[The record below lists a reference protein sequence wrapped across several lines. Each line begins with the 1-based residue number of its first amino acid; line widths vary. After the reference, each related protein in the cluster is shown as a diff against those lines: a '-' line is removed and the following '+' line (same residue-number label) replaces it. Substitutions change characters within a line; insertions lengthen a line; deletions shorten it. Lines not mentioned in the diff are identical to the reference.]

1 MIGVL
6 SQSFRGHS
14 GARRGLLT
22 GGLPSLLIL
31 ILILIFVVILSPA
44 SGLASPPSQA
54 ASSVALTISVT
65 TGNVSSVQIGWEGN
79 SGSASPTTYTVN
91 GVQRTWDYIKYN
103 TQVNA
108 LYMGGVSALTSAVSG
123 ITVTSMRVGSTTYT
137 SCANNSSF
145 FSCQKGNNA
154 APFSSSTPETKT
166 VVLTL
171 SIPAAAGTPSPT
183 PDPSAYLSARA
194 LFPPVDIDEST
205 IELSADAVASTAT
218 LSWSWTAADA
228 TPVTNYEYRLNS
240 SATGRIGPIA
250 TTADLSAEH
259 VNLPYS
265 SGGYNLAVQV
275 RAEYTAP
282 AAALTVTVDGQTLD
296 IPATETR
303 YSRWSDPAS
312 IFVSAGAMPVTF
324 AFPGAQGNT
333 ALLSTTAT
341 ILLASGVSPA
351 RIEPLSHVLVTVAW
365 LALATIAAGLLYA
378 STGMGM
384 GGVYLAALVWLLIWS
399 GLGPFLASIPYPQA
413 YIPAVLL
420 LVGGGIVA
428 VKRGSI

>member
-1 MIGVL
+1 MTGL
-6 SQSFRGHS
+6 MNQPFMAHW
-14 GARRGLLT
+14 GLLP

-31 ILILIFVVILSPA
+31 VLILVLILSPA
-44 SGLASPPSQA
+44 SGLASPPAQA
-54 ASSVALTISVT
+54 ASSVSLTTSVT
-65 TGNVSSVQIGWEGN
+65 TANISSGQIGWEGN

-103 TQVNA
+103 TQGNA
-108 LYMGGVSALTSAVSG
+108 LYMGSVSALTSAVSG
-123 ITVTSMRVGSTTYT
+123 ITVTSMQVGTTTYT
-137 SCANNSSF
+137 SCANNGAY

-154 APFSSSTPETKT
+154 APFSSSTPETKS

-171 SIPAAAGTPSPT
+171 SVPSAASPTAT
-183 PDPSAYLSARA
+183 PDPSSPLSDRA
-194 LFPPVDIDEST
+194 LFPPVFIDEST
-205 IELSADAVASTAT
+205 IELSPDAVSATAS
-218 LSWSWTAADA
+218 LGWSWTAADA

-240 SATGRIGPIA
+240 SATGRIGPIG

-275 RAEYTAP
+275 RAKYTAP
-282 AAALTVTVDGQTLD
+282 AASALTVTVDGQTLD
-296 IPATETR
+296 IPAGETR

-312 IFVSAGAMPVTF
+312 IFVSSGAMPVTY

-333 ALLSTTAT
+333 ALLSATAT
-341 ILLASGVSPA
+341 VLIASGVSPA
-351 RIEPLSHVLVTVAW
+351 RVESISYVLLTVAW
-365 LALATIAAGLLYA
+365 LALATVAAGLLYA
-378 STGMGM
+378 GTGMGM
-384 GGVYLAALVWLLIWS
+384 GGVYLAAFVWLLIWS

-413 YIPAVLL
+413 YIPAVFLL
-420 LVGGGIVA
+420 IGGGIVA

>member
-1 MIGVL
+1 MMGPLNQPLIAHG
-6 SQSFRGHS
+6 
-14 GARRGLLT
+14 GLLT

-65 TGNVSSVQIGWEGN
+65 TGNISSVQIGWEGN
-79 SGSASPTTYTVN
+79 AGSATPTTYTVN

-103 TQVNA
+103 TQVNR

-123 ITVTSMRVGSTTYT
+123 ITVTSMRVGGTTYT
-137 SCANNSSF
+137 SCANNGSY

-205 IELSADAVASTAT
+205 IELSADAVSSTAT

-259 VNLPYS
+259 VNLPFS

-282 AAALTVTVDGQTLD
+282 AAAALTVTVDGQTLD

-312 IFVSAGAMPVTF
+312 IFVSSGAMPVTF

-351 RIEPLSHVLVTVAW
+351 RIESLSYVLVTVAW

-420 LVGGGIVA
+420 LIGGGIVA

>member
-1 MIGVL
+1 MIVVL
-6 SQSFRGHS
+6 SRSLMGHRGAH
-14 GARRGLLT
+14 RDLLT

-31 ILILIFVVILSPA
+31 IFVLILSPA
-44 SGLASPPSQA
+44 SGLASPSSQA
-54 ASSVALTISVT
+54 ASSVSLTISVT
-65 TGNVSSVQIGWEGN
+65 TANVSSVEIGWEGN
-79 SGSASPTTYTVN
+79 SGTATPTTYTVN
-91 GVQRTWDYIKYN
+91 SVQRTWGYIKYN
-103 TQVNA
+103 TQSST

-123 ITVTSMRVGSTTYT
+123 ITVTSMQVGSTTYT
-137 SCANNSSF
+137 SCGNKGSF

-183 PDPSAYLSARA
+183 PDPSDYLSERA
-194 LFPPVDIDEST
+194 LYPPVDIDEST
-205 IELSADAVASTAT
+205 IELSADTVSATAS

-265 SGGYNLAVQV
+265 SGGYNLAIQV

-282 AAALTVTVDGQTLD
+282 SDAALTVTLNGQTLD
-296 IPATETR
+296 IPAGESR

-312 IFVSAGAMPVTF
+312 IFVSSGAMPVTF
-324 AFPGAQGNT
+324 EFPDAQGNT
-333 ALLSTTAT
+333 ALLATTAT

-365 LALATIAAGLLYA
+365 LALATVAAGLLLA
-378 STGMGM
+378 GTGMGM
-384 GGVYLAALVWLLIWS
+384 GSVYLAAFVWLLIWS

-413 YIPAVLL
+413 YLPAVFLL
-420 LVGGGIVA
+420 IGGGIVA

>member
-31 ILILIFVVILSPA
+31 IFVLILSPA
-44 SGLASPPSQA
+44 SSLASPSSQA
-54 ASSVALTISVT
+54 SSTSVSLTISVT
-65 TGNVSSVQIGWEGN
+65 TGNISSGEIGWQGIY
-79 SGSASPTTYTVN
+79 GSASPTTYTVN
-91 GVQRTWDYIKYN
+91 GVQRAFTFIKY
-103 TQVNA
+103 TTTYQS
-108 LYMGGVSALTSAVSG
+108 LYIGNVSALTSAVSG
-123 ITVTSMRVGSTTYT
+123 IAVTSMRVGGTTYT
-137 SCANNSSF
+137 SCSNGGWYF
-145 FSCQKGNNA
+145 YCQKGNAA

-171 SIPAAAGTPSPT
+171 SIPAAGGTPSPT
-183 PDPSAYLSARA
+183 PDPSDYLSERA

-205 IELSADAVASTAT
+205 IELSADTVAATAT

-282 AAALTVTVDGQTLD
+282 SDAALTVTLNGQTLD
-296 IPATETR
+296 IPAGESR

-312 IFVSAGAMPVTF
+312 IFVSSGAMPVTF

-351 RIEPLSHVLVTVAW
+351 RIERLSYVLVTVAW
-365 LALATIAAGLLYA
+365 LALATVAAGLLFA
-378 STGMGM
+378 ATGMGM
-384 GGVYLAALVWLLIWS
+384 GGVYLAAFVWLLIWS

-413 YIPAVLL
+413 YIPAVFLL
-420 LVGGGIVA
+420 IGGGIVA